1 LRSRA
6 IGLIYVGMSSNLDLR
21 SRSLLRTLIAQ
32 HIRDGEPVGSR
43 TLARQSGLDVSPAT
57 IRNIMAD
64 LEEIGLL
71 SAPHTSAGRVPTD
84 AGYRLYVDWLLQ
96 ARRRLKSTDDI
107 EGRLRRGGA
116 VGDLLENVSHE
127 LARASHQIAFAM
139 TPAGATVRLRHINF
153 VTLDTHKVLIIVV
166 ATGNQITHKV
176 VETPEPYDIAALEQA
191 AQYINAEFAGLT
203 LLEAREAIVARMLEE
218 RHLYD
223 VLLTRALRLAQTGLD
238 EVAPEETLHVQG
250 VSFLFDG
257 ALGGSVD
264 REQVTL
270 ETLRALF
277 KLLEEKHRLVELL
290 TSYIE
295 ADGLT
300 VVIGSEHTSPD
311 MHPFSL
317 VASTFHDGPRTGTVG
332 VIGPT
337 RMRYQRAITVVDG
350 VSQAM
355 ARVLEGH

>member
-1 LRSRA
+1 MA
-6 IGLIYVGMSSNLDLR
+6 ADLTDR
-21 SRSLLRTLIAQ
+21 QRRILARLVSDYIEQ
-32 HIRDGEPVGSR
+32 GEPVSSAWLAEHSGLGLSSATVR
-43 TLARQSGLDVSPAT
+43 NILAR
-57 IRNIMAD
+57 
-64 LEEIGLL
+64 LEEQGLVRQ
-71 SAPHTSAGRVPTD
+71 PHTSAGRVPTD
-84 AGYRLYVDWLLQ
+84 AGYRLYVDWLLHS
-96 ARRRLKSTDDI
+96 RRRLKSADDI
-107 EGRLRRGGA
+107 EHRLRRAGA

-139 TPAGATVRLRHINF
+139 TPANATVRLRHINF
-153 VTLDTHKVLIIVV
+153 VCLDTHRVLIIVV

-176 VETPEPYDIAALEQA
+176 VETQEPCDAAVLEQA
-191 AQYINAEFAGLT
+191 AQYINTEFAGLT
-203 LLEAREAIVARMLEE
+203 LLEAREAIVARMREE
-218 RHLYD
+218 RMLYD
-223 VLLTRALRLAQTGLD
+223 ALLTRALQLAQSGLD

-355 ARVLEGH
+355 ARVLEGN

>member
-1 LRSRA
+1 MAAELTDRQRRILARLVSEY
-6 IGLIYVGMSSNLDLR
+6 IE
-21 SRSLLRTLIAQ
+21 Q
-32 HIRDGEPVGSR
+32 GEPVSSAWLAEHSGLGISSATVR
-43 TLARQSGLDVSPAT
+43 NILAR
-57 IRNIMAD
+57 
-64 LEEIGLL
+64 LEEQGLVRQ
-71 SAPHTSAGRVPTD
+71 PHTSAGRMPTD
-84 AGYRLYVDWLLQ
+84 AGYRLYVDWLLH
-96 ARRRLKSTDDI
+96 ARRRLRSANDI
-107 EGRLRRGGA
+107 ETRLRRSGT

-127 LARASHQIAFAM
+127 LAMASHQIAFAM
-139 TPAGATVRLRHINF
+139 TPASQTVRLRHITF
-153 VTLDTHKVLIIVV
+153 VSLDSRRVLVTVV

-176 VETPEPYDIAALEQA
+176 IETPEPYAMATLEQA
-191 AQYINAEFAGLT
+191 ANYINAEFSGLT
-203 LLEAREAIVARMLEE
+203 LHEAREAIVARMREE
-218 RHLYD
+218 RMIYD
-223 VLLTRALRLAQTGLD
+223 VLLTRALQLAQTGLD
-238 EVAPEETLHVQG
+238 EVTDEDTLHVQG
-250 VSFLFDG
+250 ASFLFEG
-257 ALGGSVD
+257 ALGSSVD
-264 REQVTL
+264 REHVTL

-317 VASTFHDGPRTGTVG
+317 IASSFTDGQRTGTVG

-350 VSQAM
+350 VSRAV